1 MNRDSCSTAF
11 LLSGR
16 AKISIL
22 LARCFKMKA
31 AQLFAA
37 IFFALLFFAVA
48 VPPASSASPTHAIPQ
63 QANPGQTVPQAQQPP
78 QFMRQ
83 RARPSAESQA
93 TPRPTEE
100 QKKLPPPEEKL
111 VVTKHSGRV
120 GGQQMDYTA
129 TAATY
134 VIKADDGT
142 PKATMFYVA
151 YTKDG
156 VSDISH
162 RPISF
167 VYNGGPGSASLFTHM
182 GMGPKRIVLTPDGHG
197 MPAPYSIVDNED
209 SFLDATDLVFID
221 AISTGYSR
229 PAPGENTAQFH
240 GVIEDANWFADF
252 IYEYITRNG
261 RWDSPKFLIG
271 ESYGTTRS
279 AELSGVLQE
288 RHQIYLNGIVLFS
301 SVAFSNWGAD
311 DRTEFFFPTY
321 ATTAWYHHLLPP
333 DLQSESIE
341 QVAQQARD
349 FAHGEYA
356 AALEK
361 GSDLSAAD
369 RDKVVHDMARLT
381 GLSPKYIEECNLR
394 VSPFRW
400 FKELERDKGRT
411 VGRLDSRFEGIDS
424 DSAGERPEYDP
435 SEASYEG
442 AFVATFQDY
451 VRRDLKW
458 DSDAYYTVTANVR
471 PWDQTGNT
479 EVAEVLRAAMTQQ
492 THLKVLVICGY
503 YDVATPFNGIEHTFS
518 HMNLDPSIRK
528 NVSFAYYESG
538 HMVYIDQKAHDK
550 LHKDIDG
557 FIEASYPH

>member
-1 MNRDSCSTAF
+1 MN
-11 LLSGR
+11 
-16 AKISIL
+16 
-22 LARCFKMKA
+22 ARSFWGAVVAGIFCAAMVTGVDVASAAGA
-31 AQLFAA
+31 AQQ
-37 IFFALLFFAVA
+37 
-48 VPPASSASPTHAIPQ
+48 P
-63 QANPGQTVPQAQQPP
+63 QANPGQTVPDAQRP
-78 QFMRQ
+78 QQGGQRQ
-83 RARPSAESQA
+83 RGPQPAGGQA
-93 TPRPTEE
+93 AGAPKVDD
-100 QKKLPPPEEKL
+100 QKKLPPPEEKTS
-111 VVTKHSGRV
+111 VTQHSGRV
-120 GGQQMDYTA
+120 GGQAINYTA

-156 VSDISH
+156 VSDITH

-182 GMGPKRIVLTPDGHG
+182 GMGPKRVVLTPDGHG

-209 SFLDATDLVFID
+209 SFLDATDMVFID

-229 PAPGENTAQFH
+229 PAPGETASQFH

-261 RWDSPKFLIG
+261 RWSSPKYLIG

-288 RHQIYLNGIVLFS
+288 RHEIYLNGIVLFS

-311 DRTEFFFPTY
+311 NRTVFYFPTY
-321 ATTAWYHHLLPP
+321 VTTAWYHHLLGS
-333 DLQSESIE
+333 DLQSESIDK
-341 QVAQQARD
+341 VAQQARD

-356 AALEK
+356 QALEK
-361 GSDLSAAD
+361 GSALTDAE
-369 RDKVVHDMARLT
+369 RDKVANDMSRLT
-381 GLSPKYIEECNLR
+381 GLSAKFIVEANLR

-400 FKELERDKGRT
+400 FKELERDKRRT
-411 VGRLDSRFEGIDS
+411 IGRLDSRFEGIDV
-424 DSAGERPEYDP
+424 DAAGERPEYDP

-451 VRRDLKW
+451 VRRELKW
-458 DSDAYYTVTANVR
+458 ESEAYYTVSANVQ

-492 THLKVLVICGY
+492 GDLKVLVVCGY
-503 YDVATPFNGIEHTFS
+503 YDVATPFNGIEHTFA
-518 HMNLDPSIRK
+518 HMNLEPSIQK

-538 HMVYIDQKAHDK
+538 HMVYIDEKEHHK
-550 LHKDIDG
+550 LHKDIDE
-557 FIEASYPH
+557 FIEANYKH

>member
-1 MNRDSCSTAF
+1 
-11 LLSGR
+11 
-16 AKISIL
+16 
-22 LARCFKMKA
+22 MKA
-31 AQLFAA
+31 RPFWN
-37 IFFALLFFAVA
+37 AVA
-48 VPPASSASPTHAIPQ
+48 AGVFCAAVISVPARARAASVAPQ
-63 QANPGQTVPQAQQPP
+63 QANPGQTVPDAQRPQQGFQPQRGSQPGGAQAG
-78 QFMRQ
+78 
-83 RARPSAESQA
+83 SAPKA
-93 TPRPTEE
+93 ADD
-100 QKKLPPPEEKL
+100 QKKMPPPEEKTS
-111 VVTKHSGRV
+111 VTQHSARV
-120 GGQQMDYTA
+120 GGQQINYTA

-156 VSDISH
+156 VSDIAH

-182 GMGPKRIVLTPDGHG
+182 GMGPKRVVLTPDGHG

-209 SFLDATDLVFID
+209 SFLDATDMVFID

-229 PAPGENTAQFH
+229 PAPGENPAQVH

-252 IYEYITRNG
+252 IYEYVTRTG
-261 RWDSPKFLIG
+261 RWMSPKYLIG

-288 RHQIYLNGIVLFS
+288 RHEIYLNGIVLFS

-311 DRTEFFFPTY
+311 NRTVFYFPTY
-321 ATTAWYHHLLPP
+321 VTTAWYHHLLGA
-333 DLQSESIE
+333 DLQAEPIA
-341 QVAQQARD
+341 QVAQQARE

-356 AALEK
+356 QALEK
-361 GSDLSAAD
+361 GSKLTDAE
-369 RDKVVHDMARLT
+369 RDKVASDMSRLT
-381 GLSPKYIEECNLR
+381 GLSAKFIGEANLR

-400 FKELERDKGRT
+400 FKELERDKRRT
-411 VGRLDSRFEGIDS
+411 VGRLDSRFEGIDA
-424 DSAGERPEYDP
+424 DAAGERPEYDP

-451 VRRDLKW
+451 ARRELKW
-458 DSDAYYTVTANVR
+458 ESDAYYTVSANVQ

-492 THLKVLVICGY
+492 GNLKVLVVCGY
-503 YDVATPFNGIEHTFS
+503 YDVATPFNGIEHTFT
-518 HMNLDPSIRK
+518 HMNLDPAIQK

-538 HMVYIDQKAHDK
+538 HMVYIDEKEHHK
-550 LHKDIDG
+550 LHKDIDE
-557 FIEASYPH
+557 FIKANYKH